1 MKLEDYF
8 EFLAPDDIR
17 IKDHRIGIETILYEY
32 LFCARTPEEIQQTF
46 PTLSLE
52 EVYATILYYL
62 HHKSAV
68 SEYITNW
75 LESSHQQRK
84 AQELN
89 PSPAILRLRKIKAE
103 REARKQ
109 ETYAAISD

>member
-32 LFCARTPEEIQQTF
+32 LFHARTPEEIQQTF

-62 HHKSAV
+62 HHKVTV

-103 REARKQ
+103 
-109 ETYAAISD
+109 